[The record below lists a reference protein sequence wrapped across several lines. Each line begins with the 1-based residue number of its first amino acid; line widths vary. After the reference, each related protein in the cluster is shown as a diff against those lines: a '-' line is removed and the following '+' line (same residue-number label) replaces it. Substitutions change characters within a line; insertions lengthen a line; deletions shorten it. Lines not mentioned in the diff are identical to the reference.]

1 MKRIHIIL
9 LFLTTI
15 FCLQAQKISVESFEL
30 LPHDL
35 TANIEGSSR
44 FDPNTRKNA
53 ALIKI
58 ETTQKGFVFEGGS
71 LGFVGDPEYKTGE
84 IWLYVPEGAKK
95 LTLKHATLGVL
106 REHYYN
112 TPIQSGKTYLMKLSA
127 GKVITHVEE
136 DLGRHYLTLMV
147 TPKNADVY
155 IDGNMQIVDAE
166 GVVTVSLPYGTH
178 QYQVSANMYKTEVGN
193 ITISSEGAV
202 EKEVSLEPDYSVL
215 HINSNPEGAT
225 VYIDNVNAGTTP
237 VTTKPIISGEHTFQF
252 RLPMYNVKTVKHN
265 VQSGGGTQTITET
278 LQPNFSTVTI
288 TVPNQA
294 EIYINNEK
302 KGVGTW
308 SGKLNAG
315 DYIVEARKESHHATK
330 ISVTA
335 TAGEVISKTLEAPVP
350 RYGILDL
357 QTTPARATIYIDGK
371 EMGISPNILKNILI
385 GERTITLKKDG
396 YETMTKIITIEEG
409 KASSEKFSLTKK
421 TEQQP
426 MVVTQPKENK
436 ATTVNGY
443 TETIIKGL
451 NRQMVYVEGGTF
463 TMGATPEQGS
473 DVDDDEKPAHKVT
486 LSSYYIGR
494 YEVTQA
500 QWRAIMGENPS
511 KFTDYNNPVEQVS
524 WSEAQEFCK
533 KLSTLT
539 GKKYRLPTEAE
550 WEYAARGG
558 KKSKGYKYS
567 GSNNIEDVAWYK
579 SNSGSKT
586 HPVGQKQPNE
596 LGIYDMSGNVS
607 EWCYDLYDSY
617 TSSPQTNP
625 TGPTSGSIHVNR
637 GGSWYDGARY
647 CRVAYRCNHSVFPG
661 NRRNYLGLRLVCEIE
676 NNEAKNVSTN
686 NKVNTPNAHEYV
698 DLGLSVKWATCN
710 VGANTP
716 EEYGDYFAWG
726 ETTTKSPYSDT
737 NYKYSLNP
745 STLPLSADAAH
756 VNWGGKWRMPTK
768 AEYDEL
774 MSITNCTWIWTTQ
787 KGVSGYKVTS
797 NVNGNTIFLPAAGF
811 RDNGDLY
818 DAGSH
823 GYYWLSSL
831 YTGISC
837 YACSVFFN
845 SVNVDWDGNDRC
857 NGQSVRAVCE

>member
-15 FCLQAQKISVESFEL
+15 FCLQAQKMSVESFEL

-35 TANIEGSSR
+35 TANIEGTQR
-44 FDPNTRKNA
+44 FDQNTRKNA

-58 ETTQKGFVFEGGS
+58 ETTAKGLHIDGGMIG
-71 LGFVGDPEYKTGE
+71 LVGDPLYKIGE
-84 IWLYVPEGAKK
+84 VWVYVPEGAKK
-95 LTLKHATLGVL
+95 ITIQHAELGVL
-106 REHYYN
+106 RDYYYPE
-112 TPIQSGKTYLMKLSA
+112 TILSGKTYLMKLSA

-166 GVVTVSLPYGTH
+166 GVATVSLPYGTH

-225 VYIDNVNAGTTP
+225 VYIDNVNTGTTP

-308 SGKLNAG
+308 NGKLNAG

-396 YETMTKIITIEEG
+396 YETVTKIITIEEG
-409 KASSEKFSLTKK
+409 KVQPEKFSLIKK

-426 MVVTQPKENK
+426 IAVTQPQENK
-436 ATTVNGY
+436 ATIVNGY
-443 TETIIKGL
+443 TETIKGL
-451 NRQMVYVEGGTF
+451 NLQMVYVEGGTF
-463 TMGATPEQGS
+463 TMGATPEQGGDAES
-473 DVDDDEKPAHKVT
+473 DEKPSHKVT
-486 LSSYYIGR
+486 LSSYYIGK

-500 QWRAIMGENPS
+500 QWRAIMGKNPS
-511 KFTDYNNPVEQVS
+511 YFTGDNNPVERVS
-524 WSEAQEFCK
+524 WHEAQEFCK
-533 KLSTLT
+533 KLSELT
-539 GKKYRLPTEAE
+539 GKNYRMPTEAE

-558 KKSKGYKYS
+558 NKSKGYKYS
-567 GSNNIEDVAWYK
+567 GSNTIGDVAWYE
-579 SNSGSKT
+579 SNSDSKT

-596 LGIYDMSGNVS
+596 LGIYDMSGNVW
-607 EWCYDLYDSY
+607 EWCSDRFGSY

-625 TGPTSGSIHVNR
+625 TGPTSGSRRVSRGGCWYGDANYCRVLFR
-637 GGSWYDGARY
+637 GGSSPDSRY
-647 CRVAYRCNHSVFPG
+647 G
-661 NRRNYLGLRLVCEIE
+661 NL
-676 NNEAKNVSTN
+676 
-686 NKVNTPNAHEYV
+686 
-698 DLGLSVKWATCN
+698 
-710 VGANTP
+710 
-716 EEYGDYFAWG
+716 
-726 ETTTKSPYSDT
+726 
-737 NYKYSLNP
+737 
-745 STLPLSADAAH
+745 
-756 VNWGGKWRMPTK
+756 
-768 AEYDEL
+768 
-774 MSITNCTWIWTTQ
+774 
-787 KGVSGYKVTS
+787 
-797 NVNGNTIFLPAAGF
+797 GF
-811 RDNGDLY
+811 RLASDL
-818 DAGSH
+818 
-823 GYYWLSSL
+823 
-831 YTGISC
+831 
-837 YACSVFFN
+837 
-845 SVNVDWDGNDRC
+845 
-857 NGQSVRAVCE
+857 